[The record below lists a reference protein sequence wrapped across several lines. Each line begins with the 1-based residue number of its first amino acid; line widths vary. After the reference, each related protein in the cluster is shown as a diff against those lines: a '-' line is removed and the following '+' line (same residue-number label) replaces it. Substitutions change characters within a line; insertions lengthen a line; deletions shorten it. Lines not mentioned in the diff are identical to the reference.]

1 VWRRQDLEIRREAA
15 SPGKERAD
23 PVVFPGSDY
32 PPEIFKSSVKGMSYK
47 GLQLRNSGLIFP
59 AIKEPVVPIQGW
71 RMRLVLIGG
80 HSRNIG
86 KTSVVEGLIRSLP
99 EFPWTAV
106 KITQYGHGVCA
117 VNGESCG
124 CAVSEHQF
132 AIVKEREVTT
142 GTDTSRFLAA
152 GARRS
157 LWVRTK
163 QGELFTALPAF
174 EKEIQNEPYV
184 IVESN
189 SLRRFLKPDVYLQVL
204 DPRQE
209 DFKLT
214 AQQFFDLADA
224 YLLVS
229 DPSDPTGFDAARV
242 PWQNVSLSRQI
253 RKRTPCF
260 PVTAD
265 ERFLSSAVVDFVRAK
280 IEGAD

>member
-1 VWRRQDLEIRREAA
+1 M
-15 SPGKERAD
+15 K
-23 PVVFPGSDY
+23 
-32 PPEIFKSSVKGMSYK
+32 
-47 GLQLRNSGLIFP
+47 
-59 AIKEPVVPIQGW
+59 
-71 RMRLVLIGG
+71 LVLVGG

-86 KTSVVEGLIRSLP
+86 KTSVVEGLIRSLR

-132 AIVKEREVTT
+132 AVVEEKEVTT

-174 EKEIQNEPYV
+174 QKEIEDEDFV

-189 SLRRFLKPDVYLQVL
+189 SLRQFLKPDIYLQVL
-204 DPRQE
+204 DPNQE
-209 DFKLT
+209 DFKLS
-214 AQQFFDLADA
+214 AQKFFDLADA
-224 YLLVS
+224 YLLVT
-229 DPSDPTGFDAARV
+229 DPSLPVDFAKGQA
-242 PWQNVSLSRQI
+242 PWQNVSLARQL
-253 RKRTPCF
+253 RKHTPCF
-260 PVTAD
+260 TVTAE
-265 ERFLSSAVVDFVRAK
+265 ERFLSAAVVEFVKARIAGTDIRAA
-280 IEGAD
+280 GS